1 MKYLFIFA
9 SFRIIPLN
17 RRKIEYQSQI
27 DINEQMRQKILYSFL
42 FVYSLRLP
50 NKFFIKESKDQ

>member
-9 SFRIIPLN
+9 SFRIITLN

-42 FVYSLRLP
+42 FVYSLRLS
-50 NKFFIKESKDQ
+50 NKLFIKELRDQ